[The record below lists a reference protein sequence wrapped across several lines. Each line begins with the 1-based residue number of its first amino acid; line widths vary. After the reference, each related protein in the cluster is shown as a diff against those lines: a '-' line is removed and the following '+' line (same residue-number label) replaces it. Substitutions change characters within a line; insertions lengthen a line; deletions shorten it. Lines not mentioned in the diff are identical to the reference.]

1 MVYNRKTNKIR
12 KIYNQGTIGGMR
24 DRIEFVERINSHT
37 NGGSG
42 PYLKADFSVVFECW
56 ADHQKKEGI
65 KIFNDVNI
73 EESFTDVFLIRKAG
87 REISSKLFIRFN
99 KKIYTINSMADYQ
112 DCWLLFKC
120 SESGPEDKQ
129 ANRK

>member
-1 MVYNRKTNKIR
+1 MVTKKIR
-12 KIYNQGTIGGMR
+12 KINNQGTIGGMR
-24 DRIEFVERINSHT
+24 DRIEFVERVNVHT

-42 PYLKADFSVVFECW
+42 PYLQASFKVNFECW

-73 EESFTDVFLIRKAG
+73 DEDFTDVFLIRKAG
-87 REISSKLFIRFN
+87 REISSKLFIRFDN
-99 KKIYTINSMADYQ
+99 KIYSIRQMLDYN
-112 DCWLLFKC
+112 DSWLLFKC
-120 SESGPEDKQ
+120 KESGPEDKQ

>member
-1 MVYNRKTNKIR
+1 MVTKKIR
-12 KIYNQGTIGGMR
+12 KINNAGTIGGMR
-24 DRIEFVERINSHT
+24 DRIEFVERTNVHT

-42 PYLKADFSVVFECW
+42 PYLKADFKVSFECW

-73 EESFTDVFLIRKAG
+73 EDEKYTDVFLIRKAG

-99 KKIYTINSMADYQ
+99 KKIYSIVQMLDYQ

-120 SESGPEDKQ
+120 NESGPENKQ

>member
-1 MVYNRKTNKIR
+1 MVTKKIR
-12 KIYNQGTIGGMR
+12 KINNQGTIGGMR
-24 DRIEFVERINSHT
+24 DRIEFVERTNVHT
-37 NGGSG
+37 NGGAG
-42 PYLKADFSVVFECW
+42 PYLKADFAVKFECW

-73 EESFTDVFLIRKAG
+73 EENFTDVFLIRKAG

-99 KKIYTINSMADYQ
+99 KKIYSIMQMLDYN
-112 DCWLLFKC
+112 DSWLLFKC
-120 SESGPEDKQ
+120 NESGPEDKQ